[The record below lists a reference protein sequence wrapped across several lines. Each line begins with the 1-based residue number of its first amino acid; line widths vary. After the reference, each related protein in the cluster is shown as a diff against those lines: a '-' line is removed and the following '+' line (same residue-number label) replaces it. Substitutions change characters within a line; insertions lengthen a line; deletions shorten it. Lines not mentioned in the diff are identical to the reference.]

1 LSRKAKIAGTGSY
14 LPSRVLTN
22 FDLSRMVETSDEW
35 ITTRT
40 GIKERRIA
48 EEDEATSDLAS
59 IAAERAILDAGIGPE
74 DVDFIIVAT
83 VTPDMFFPSTA
94 CIVQDRIG
102 ARNAGAVDIL
112 AACSGFIYG
121 LSMARSFVES
131 GEYRTVLVIAGDVLS
146 KITDWQD
153 RSTCVLFGD
162 GAGAAVV
169 VASDEDGRGILGFD
183 IGADGSAGDLLKIP
197 GGGSRIPISQRVID
211 ERLHYIKMVGNE
223 VFKYAVRVMERSVL
237 KLLGSLGLSA
247 EDIGCFIPHQAN
259 MRIISAMVERL
270 GIPMDV
276 VYVNVD
282 RYGNVSAASVA
293 IALDEARKEGRIKDG
308 DLVVMTAFGGG
319 FTWGSC
325 AVRW

>member
-1 LSRKAKIAGTGSY
+1 MSRKARIAGTGSY

-22 FDLSRMVETSDEW
+22 FDLEKMVETSDEW

-48 EEDEATSDLAS
+48 EEDEATSDLAF
-59 IAAERAILDAGIGPE
+59 IAADRAIRDAGIEPE
-74 DVDFIIVAT
+74 DIDLIIVAT
-83 VTPDMFFPSTA
+83 VTPDMLFPSTA

-102 ARNAGAVDIL
+102 AKNAGAFDIL

-121 LSMARSFVES
+121 LSMASCFIETGKYS
-131 GEYRTVLVIAGDVLS
+131 AILVIAGDVLS
-146 KITDWQD
+146 KITDWSD

-169 VASDEDGRGILGFD
+169 MASDDEERRILGFD
-183 IGADGSAGDLLKIP
+183 LGSDGSAGDLLKLP
-197 GGGSRIPISQRVID
+197 GGGSRIPISQRVLD

-237 KLLGSLGLSA
+237 KLIGSLGIST
-247 EDIGCFIPHQAN
+247 EEIGCFIPHQAN
-259 MRIISAMVERL
+259 MRIISAVAERL
-270 GIPMDV
+270 GLPMDK
-276 VYVNVD
+276 VYTNVE

-293 IALDEARKEGRIKDG
+293 IALDEARKDGKIKDG

>member
-1 LSRKAKIAGTGSY
+1 
-14 LPSRVLTN
+14 
-22 FDLSRMVETSDEW
+22 
-35 ITTRT
+35 
-40 GIKERRIA
+40 
-48 EEDEATSDLAS
+48 
-59 IAAERAILDAGIGPE
+59 
-74 DVDFIIVAT
+74 
-83 VTPDMFFPSTA
+83 
-94 CIVQDRIG
+94 
-102 ARNAGAVDIL
+102 
-112 AACSGFIYG
+112 
-121 LSMARSFVES
+121 MARSFVES

-169 VASDEDGRGILGFD
+169 TASDEDGRGILGFD

-197 GGGSRIPISQRVID
+197 GGGSRIPMSQRVID

-223 VFKYAVRVMERSVL
+223 VFKYAVRVMEGSVL
-237 KLLGSLGLSA
+237 KLLRSLGLSV